1 MADANKYAPIL
12 SKAQQKGP
20 LAIGLILVIVI
31 ISIVVSVLI
40 LPSFNE
46 DTPKPAAPIKPAST
60 PAPAPPP
67 KPAAPQPPPQPLRET
82 PAKPVPV
89 VKPEPPPLPNV
100 RWSELNREITSLEST
115 RQTISAY
122 LSRSAVPPMGGREG
136 ESIDIAKDRANV
148 DLPPKDNND
157 EIRAENSNA
166 VLVTTPPPPEVN
178 WSQLMQSLVNLEEQR
193 EKVLNT
199 TLRLTGIVPKV
210 AENKSEHLF
219 VQSNLGK
226 GQRLEVAK
234 NETVKILPK
243 DEYEVPL
250 PQNSAVVMG
259 KMVSGG
265 YQITLAAAMFDPDT
279 AEILPAYADVV
290 TKILEVLQQ
299 DPQRRVLITGYTDK
313 LGNAA
318 HNRALSRRWA
328 EALRNTLIFQGVQG
342 KRIKV
347 QGKGSSDAR
356 RLEVLVLN

>member
-40 LPSFNE
+40 LPSFND

-60 PAPAPPP
+60 PAPAPQP
-67 KPAAPQPPPQPLRET
+67 KPAAPPQPPPQPLRET
-82 PAKPVPV
+82 PAKPAPV

-100 RWSELNREITSLEST
+100 RWSELNREISSLEST

-122 LSRSAVPPMGGREG
+122 LSRSVPPSAVVREG
-136 ESIDIAKDRANV
+136 EAVDIAKNRANI
-148 DLPPKDNND
+148 DLPPKEEND
-157 EIRAENSNA
+157 EIRAENSGA
-166 VLVTTPPPPEVN
+166 GLVTPPPEVN

-199 TLRLTGIVPKV
+199 TLRLTGVAPKV
-210 AENKSEHLF
+210 AEAKSEHLF
-219 VQSNLGK
+219 MQSNLGS
-226 GQRLEVAK
+226 GQRLEIAK
-234 NETVKILPK
+234 HEAVKVLPK

-250 PQNSAVVMG
+250 PPSSTAVMG

-265 YQITLAAAMFDPDT
+265 YQITLIAAMFDPET

-290 TKILEVLQQ
+290 TKILDVLQQ

-318 HNRALSRRWA
+318 QNRALSRRWA
-328 EALRNTLIFQGVQG
+328 EALRNTLIFHGVQG

-347 QGKGSSDAR
+347 QGKGSSEAR